1 MAQTSLCAGVHKSLL
16 EAPLVFIRFPSTVP
30 AEVSRVPAWKRAHE
44 FTGVH
49 QDGTRKGFSQPGDR
63 YYLNSVHLA
72 HWPQHPA
79 SFMAERL
86 SMQSELKALIS
97 TAAPSPH
104 RSGYI
109 YYENIVQ
116 LYHKLKCVYI
126 LPRGC
131 RQKSL
136 HNFSYLD
143 AVSKW
148 DLILITEHFELHP
161 WPCELDSSQIPSWH
175 EVEYK

>member
-1 MAQTSLCAGVHKSLL
+1 MQVPISFYR
-16 EAPLVFIRFPSTVP
+16 APLHCASRGFQGCSVEKGAWLRHPSGM
-30 AEVSRVPAWKRAHE
+30 ARGKASHN
-44 FTGVH
+44 
-49 QDGTRKGFSQPGDR
+49 QGDK
-63 YYLNSVHLA
+63 YYLNRVCLA
-72 HWPQHPA
+72 HWPHHLA

-86 SMQSELKALIS
+86 SMQSELKATYQHCRS
-97 TAAPSPH
+97 VTH
-104 RSGYI
+104 WSGYI

-136 HNFSYLD
+136 QFLLSGHCLY
-143 AVSKW
+143 
-148 DLILITEHFELHP
+148 ELHL